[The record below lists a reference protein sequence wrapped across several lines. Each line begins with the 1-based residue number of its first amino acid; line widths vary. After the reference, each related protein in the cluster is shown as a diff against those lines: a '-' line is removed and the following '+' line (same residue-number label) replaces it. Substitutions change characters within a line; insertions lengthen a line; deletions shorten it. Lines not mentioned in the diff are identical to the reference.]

1 MLYLK
6 TFLLF
11 FKVLFNLHKYKYFLE
26 KPEGTGRK
34 WTLYKRPIFAK
45 SRSQRKMPETKA
57 HHFIYHAFESLE
69 AKSPKNFKKEML
81 DNIILG
87 VLWYNTVKIEENDE
101 DKKQTSSGEESSL

>member
-34 WTLYKRPIFAK
+34 WTLYKRPIFVK
-45 SRSQRKMPETKA
+45 SRNEKNVPETKA

-69 AKSPKNFKKEML
+69 AKSPQNFKKEML
-81 DNIILG
+81 DNIILA
-87 VLWYNTVKIEENDE
+87 VLWYNTVKIEEENE
-101 DKKQTSSGEESSL
+101 DKNKDPSGEKSSL